1 MLSIT
6 LRPSYLLALLLV
18 VMHAL
23 ALASTWL
30 VPLVLAAKIGTAV
43 VLTSSLALS
52 LQQHVWRAGKRSVH
66 AIRLNGECDMSLQR
80 QDGVWLE
87 VTLLPSSF
95 ISPYLTVLN
104 LSLEGERRARHVV
117 ILPDAMDA
125 EQFRQL
131 RVWLRWR
138 CKARNSDLPQH
149 PEGHKSA
156 QRTQS

>member
-6 LRPSYLLALLLV
+6 LRSSYLLALLLV

-23 ALASTWL
+23 AMASVWL
-30 VPLVLAAKIGTAV
+30 VPLALAVKIGTAV
-43 VLTSSLALS
+43 ALASSLALN
-52 LQQHVWRAGKRSVH
+52 LRQHAWRAGKRSVR
-66 AIRLNGECDMSLQR
+66 AIRLNGECDMSLQG

-87 VTLLPSSF
+87 TKILPSSF

-104 LSLEGERRARHVV
+104 LKAERERRARHVV
-117 ILPDAMDA
+117 ILPDAMGA

-138 CKARNSDLPQH
+138 CKAGNSDLPQSH
-149 PEGHKSA
+149 REHRG
-156 QRTQS
+156 RTTP

>member
-23 ALASTWL
+23 ALASAWL
-30 VPLVLAAKIGTAV
+30 VPLALAAKIGVAV
-43 VLTSSLALS
+43 VLVSSLALS
-52 LQQHVWRAGKRSVH
+52 LQQHMWRAGKRSVR
-66 AIRLNGECDMSLQR
+66 AIRLTGECDVSLQGR
-80 QDGVWLE
+80 DGVWLE
-87 VTLLPSSF
+87 TIILPSSF

-104 LSLEGERRARHVV
+104 LSVEGEKRARHVV
-117 ILPDAMDA
+117 LLPDAMDT

-138 CKARNSDLPQH
+138 CGSKND
-149 PEGHKSA
+149 
-156 QRTQS
+156 

>member
-18 VMHAL
+18 AMHAL
-23 ALASTWL
+23 AVVSAWL
-30 VPLVLAAKIGTAV
+30 VPLVLAAKFGVAAV
-43 VLTSSLALS
+43 LASSLVLS
-52 LQQHVWRAGKRSVH
+52 LRQHVWRAGKRSVR
-66 AIRLNGECDMSLQR
+66 AIRLTGECDMSLQG

-87 VTLLPSSF
+87 TAILPSSF

-104 LSLEGERRARHVV
+104 LSIEGEKRARHVV
-117 ILPDAMDA
+117 ILPDVVDV

-138 CKARNSDLPQH
+138 CKAENSDLPQ
-149 PEGHKSA
+149 
-156 QRTQS
+156 R